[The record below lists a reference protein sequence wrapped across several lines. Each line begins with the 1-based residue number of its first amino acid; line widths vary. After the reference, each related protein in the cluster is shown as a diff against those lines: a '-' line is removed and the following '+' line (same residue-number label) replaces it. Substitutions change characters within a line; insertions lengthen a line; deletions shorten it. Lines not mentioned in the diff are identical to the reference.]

1 MRLKSPYE
9 VSKFG
14 IGVYLEE
21 RRSVNFI
28 CLFRDILASRCGCIC
43 FPVPTGKI
51 VGTDVKYEGLSR
63 SFKGVDSVT
72 ILTAMSSLSC
82 VRRRNI

>member
-28 CLFRDILASRCGCIC
+28 RLFRDILASRCGCIC
-43 FPVPTGKI
+43 FPVPHGKI
-51 VGTDVKYEGLSR
+51 GGKADVTYELLSR
-63 SFKGVDSVT
+63 SFNGVDPVT
-72 ILTAMSSLSC
+72 IDVVFKPC
-82 VRRRNI
+82 